1 MALYQKY
8 NNEEILSRAVIAG
21 LLNILNNKI
30 TYEQVWSNEQVETIE
45 VPWYYNM
52 SGDERFMQDFF
63 THYGDCEAP
72 RPADGNFDFFPRGII
87 TYTGTVIDAQ
97 RITSRYVQGLYLKD
111 VEGQLQTMRSFLYS
125 IPLNIN
131 FDCELWADTQ
141 ITALKI
147 EQAIRETFYKTVT
160 FYVYYRGMR
169 VGCTVGFPEDIT
181 LNKNIQYSFETNN
194 STRIKINFTL
204 QVETYQPVFDP
215 TTEVN
220 ANSFM
225 TGVGLRI
232 IDKNVANN
240 DGSIGITSPQ
250 DGAEFE
256 HLVVPKGAPLMI
268 EWNYTQENAIINKID
283 AYWADHG
290 TNDLKL
296 IEKGVPNHQ
305 YYIWNIPETFTTYTH
320 PELIYSE
327 DASISIYRK
336 PAIRI
341 LPDICTGEITAGSFY
356 VFDPGYFIAP
366 SSDTSINL
374 VLEMTDSLGNVT
386 YSGDAS
392 IRINIRGYKV
402 NEDNPVTID
411 GSVYFPGTIDYK
423 LIDLYIANSVN
434 TNIFDVVQ
442 YIRII

>member
-8 NNEEILSRAVIAG
+8 NNENILSRAVIAG

-30 TYEQVWSNEQVETIE
+30 TYEQVWSNEQIETIE
-45 VPWYYNM
+45 VPWFYNM

-72 RPADGNFDFFPRGII
+72 RPADGNFDFFPRGILS
-87 TYTGTVIDAQ
+87 YTGAVIDAQ

-111 VEGQLQTMRSFLYS
+111 VDGQLQTMRSFLYS

-147 EQAIRETFYKTVT
+147 EQAIREVFYKTVT
-160 FYVYYRGMR
+160 FYVYFKGMR

-220 ANSFM
+220 ANNFM
-225 TGVGLRI
+225 TGVGMRL
-232 IDKNVANN
+232 IDGNVVKS
-240 DGSIGITSPQ
+240 DGSINITTPQ
-250 DGAEFE
+250 DGAPDEP
-256 HLVVPKGAPLMI
+256 LVVPKGAPLMI
-268 EWNYTQENAIINKID
+268 EWNYAQENAIINKID
-283 AYWADHG
+283 AYWSNHG
-290 TNDLKL
+290 TNTRNL
-296 IEKGVPNHQ
+296 IERGVPNNQ
-305 YYIWNIPETFTTYTH
+305 YYVWNIPETFTDYIH
-320 PELIYSE
+320 PELIYDE

-336 PAIRI
+336 PSIRI
-341 LPDICTGEITAGSFY
+341 LPDICTGQITTASFY
-356 VFDPGYFIAP
+356 VFDPGYFISP
-366 SSDTSINL
+366 IPDTSINL
-374 VLEMTDSLGNVT
+374 VLEMTDSEGNVS
-386 YSGDAS
+386 YSGDTS
-392 IRINIRGYKV
+392 IKINIKGYRV
-402 NEDNPVTID
+402 DESNPVSID
-411 GSVYFPGTIDYK
+411 GSVYFPGTIDYR
-423 LIDLYIANSVN
+423 LIDLFITNSVN
-434 TNIFDVVQ
+434 TDVFDVVENIQ
-442 YIRII
+442 II